1 MRRQHVCVLAVCA
14 VCAAAPAYAE
24 RMVASYY
31 AAPTEKT
38 IAHRSLPFGTR
49 LRLTNPQT
57 GRSVEGV
64 VRDRG
69 PGVPGVLLDI
79 SRAFAG
85 FLGFTKAGH
94 APLDVQNLGI
104 DQSQARPY
112 YADARAQAPHR
123 RKRSHKNPTRH

>member
-1 MRRQHVCVLAVCA
+1 MYLRLLLAA
-14 VCAAAPAYAE
+14 VVFCLHLSPAHAE

-57 GRSVEGV
+57 GKSVEGV

-69 PGVPGVLLDI
+69 PGVPGVLIDV
-79 SRAFAG
+79 SHAFASL
-85 FLGFTKAGH
+85 LGFTKAGH
-94 APLDVQNLGI
+94 APLEVQNLGV
-104 DQSQARPY
+104 DPSQARPY
-112 YADARAQAPHR
+112 YASVQRHSK
-123 RKRSHKNPTRH
+123 RKTPTRH